1 MMLRLKEGAKK
12 NKKLNRKEKL
22 IAIRKERM
30 LAKNSKKR

>member
-30 LAKNSKKR
+30 QVKNSKRK